1 MKKIVLLSLCIMMTS
16 LISLGQLPKKI
27 KTGETYTTESGL
39 QIKYFT
45 INAKAK
51 QPVKDDKIKINVK
64 GTLLNDTVWADSY
77 KQGVPLLL
85 KVGETSIKGLDE
97 GLCLLHIGD
106 SAVLTIPSALG
117 FGDQVMSNV
126 PANSTLIMTIK
137 LIDIMIQPKPYETAG
152 MDTISLPS
160 GLKYII
166 VNKGKGIKVD
176 SGMTV
181 TVHYTGFFEDGK
193 IFDSS
198 VERGEAIEIPIGKGK
213 VIKGWDEGIT
223 KLNVGDKAR
232 LLIPYQLA
240 YGETARGPIPAKA
253 NLIFDVEVIN
263 AVEVAKP
270 VAYDVKGKDTVTTT
284 SGLQYIVVKEGT
296 GMQAT
301 AGDSVIVNY
310 TGYFTDGS
318 IFDSSIDRNKPFP
331 FVLGRGNVIPGWDE
345 GVALMKVG
353 EKVRLIIPYTLAYG
367 ANDYG
372 PIPGKSTLIFDVELL
387 EVKKQ

>member
-1 MKKIVLLSLCIMMTS
+1 MITS
-16 LISLGQLPKKI
+16 LFSFGQLPKKI

-51 QPVKDDKIKINVK
+51 QPVKDDKVKMNVK
-64 GTLLNDTVWADSY
+64 GVLLSDTVWVDSY
-77 KQGVPLLL
+77 KQGSPLLL

-97 GLCLLHIGD
+97 GLCLMHIGD

-117 FGDQVMSNV
+117 FGDKAMSNV
-126 PANSTLIMTIK
+126 PANSNLIMTIK
-137 LIDIMIQPKPYETAG
+137 LLDIMIQPKPYETKG
-152 MDTISLPS
+152 LDTIALPS

-166 VNKGKGIKVD
+166 VSKGKGIKVD

-181 TVHYTGFFEDGK
+181 KVHYTGFFEDGK

-223 KLNVGDKAR
+223 KLHVGDKAR
-232 LLIPYQLA
+232 LLVPYQLA
-240 YGETARGPIPAKA
+240 YGETARGPIPAKS

-270 VAYDVKGKDTVTTT
+270 EAYNVTGKDTITTA
-284 SGLQYIVVKEGT
+284 SGLKYIVVKEGT
-296 GMQAT
+296 GVQAA
-301 AGDSVIVNY
+301 AGKTVKVHY
-310 TGYFTDGS
+310 TGYFTSGG
-318 IFDSSIDRNKPFP
+318 IFDSSVERNEPFS
-331 FVLGRGNVIPGWDE
+331 FALGKGSVIAGWDE

-387 EVKKQ
+387 DVK